1 MCHKI
6 LFFSFCLVALVSPFS
21 AAGPYADA
29 APFRGTTLAGEA
41 FSFEPDRLQKPA
53 LAVFWASW
61 CVECRYEFHELKK
74 LHEETRG
81 RLEIVGVTVDK
92 DIDKAKD
99 ISRRA
104 GLPYISVFDPNAAIA
119 ALYQVQATPTIV
131 LVDRTGKIRHVGHR
145 VNQAFRAVL
154 HEVLGSL

>member
-6 LFFSFCLVALVSPFS
+6 LVFGFCLVAMVSPFS

-29 APFRGTTLAGEA
+29 APFHGTTLTGEE

-61 CVECRYEFHELKK
+61 CIECRYEFHELKK
-74 LHEETRG
+74 LHNETRG

-99 ISRRA
+99 ISKRA
-104 GLPYISVFDPNAAIA
+104 GLPYVSVFDPNAAIA
-119 ALYQVQATPTIV
+119 ALYQVQATPTLV
-131 LVDRTGKIRHVGHR
+131 LIDRAGKIRHVGHR
-145 VNQAFRAVL
+145 VNQDFRAVL
-154 HEVLGSL
+154 REVLSSL

>member
-1 MCHKI
+1 MRLKI
-6 LFFSFCLVALVSPFS
+6 FVFGFCLAALAGPLA

-29 APFRGTTLAGEA
+29 PPFRGTTLAGEA

-61 CVECRYEFHELKK
+61 CIECRYEFHELKK
-74 LHEETRG
+74 LNKETRG

-104 GLPYISVFDPNAAIA
+104 DLPYANVFDPNAAIA
-119 ALYQVQATPTIV
+119 ALYKVQATPTLV
-131 LVDRTGKIRHVGHR
+131 LIDRTGKIRHVGHR
-145 VNQAFRAVL
+145 VNRDLRAVL
-154 HEVLGSL
+154 REVLGSS